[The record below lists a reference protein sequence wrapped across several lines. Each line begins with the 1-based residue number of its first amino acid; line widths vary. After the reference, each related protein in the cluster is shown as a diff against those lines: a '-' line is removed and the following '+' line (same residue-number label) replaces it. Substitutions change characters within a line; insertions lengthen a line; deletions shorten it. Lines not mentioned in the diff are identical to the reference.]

1 MDATC
6 QNNIHMN
13 ARINLFTWVC
23 CIPLKRLVKLISLLS
38 GFNTV
43 ADSCECV
50 HWRGFNDFIVFA
62 RCISEDNDAIVLGV
76 LNEKCLI
83 FSGTNLRLEREFG
96 AELHLLVEGVVIC
109 FASKWS
115 LKSSRA

>member
-1 MDATC
+1 MAMLHSSET
-6 QNNIHMN
+6 M
-13 ARINLFTWVC
+13 VE
-23 CIPLKRLVKLISLLS
+23 LISLLS

-50 HWRGFNDFIVFA
+50 HWQGFNNFIVFA

-83 FSGTNLRLEREFG
+83 FSGTNLRLECEFG
-96 AELHLLVEGVVIC
+96 SELHLLVEGVFHLFCIQIEPEIQQGLAGGC
-109 FASKWS
+109 G
-115 LKSSRA
+115 